1 MAAFL
6 LPEQV
11 HSEWVGDLLS
21 KDMHMMP
28 YATPWTI
35 QEAYPPHPPGTQPRL
50 FTSMELNKRG
60 HSPYSTSSLYTRW
73 PAVAKLS
80 GWPLSYLVMKS
91 LSLGQPGNYSSYAVD
106 LP

>member
-21 KDMHMMP
+21 KDMRMMP

-50 FTSMELNKRG
+50 IKHANSSLFTSMYVNKRG

-80 GWPLSYLVMKS
+80 GWPLSYLW
-91 LSLGQPGNYSSYAVD
+91 L
-106 LP
+106 